1 MRGETAFR
9 EGSPGLPSRR
19 WETRRSQTATRARGS
34 SLRSLHSPPLSC
46 AAPVP
51 TGTAAPLLAVKGCR
65 APSSHRASTL
75 LAHSARQ
82 QRRGRLLTA
91 CLCSCAVQRTRAPLR
106 SCRDPAS
113 WPSLAQPTPP
123 STASSATPPGSPKA
137 DEWRARTLLRPLSH
151 TPPRR
156 RGCWSDFQAVWCR
169 DGRER
174 DDFLL
179 RQRDVAAE
187 LLRSRQGGKPTPGN
201 AIPASE
207 SRSEHALM
215 VLMLTPRASVLLP

>member
-19 WETRRSQTATRARGS
+19 WETRRSQTPTRASGS

-113 WPSLAQPTPP
+113 WPSLASRHRRRLPPAPRHQAPPGQMSGGRGPCSARSRTRRPAGEAAGAISRPFGAEMAENRTIFCCDSATSPQSCSEAGRGVNRPRGTRFRRQNREP
-123 STASSATPPGSPKA
+123 ST
-137 DEWRARTLLRPLSH
+137 R
-151 TPPRR
+151 
-156 RGCWSDFQAVWCR
+156 
-169 DGRER
+169 
-174 DDFLL
+174 
-179 RQRDVAAE
+179 
-187 LLRSRQGGKPTPGN
+187 
-201 AIPASE
+201 
-207 SRSEHALM
+207 
-215 VLMLTPRASVLLP
+215 